1 MKLPGPA
8 VKDSNIMEK
17 GDGVGMLVVAG
28 ESGEA
33 GGGRREEVGAATGRF
48 TVIPVSD
55 SVPPADTCNRLP
67 ATTKV
72 TPLKINN
79 ETQTLTVIDE
89 SFWQKHKARI
99 LFSMSCT
106 CFTAATL
113 ALTQFFIKSI
123 IAII

>member
-8 VKDSNIMEK
+8 VKDSNTMEK

-55 SVPPADTCNRLP
+55 SAPPADTCNRLP

-72 TPLKINN
+72 TPLKINS
-79 ETQTLTVIDE
+79 ETQTLTAVDE

-99 LFSMSCT
+99 AFCMTCI
-106 CFTAATL
+106 CFTAAVL
-113 ALTQFFIKSI
+113 SLTQFIIKSV